1 MYYKHFSK
9 DERNEISILLKKG
22 YSIRDIALV
31 LKKNHSSVS
40 REIKRGRVNGAY
52 DPKKAHHKAYV
63 KRKYS
68 KYCGMKV
75 VDKLWL
81 EAYVEKRMKVG
92 WSPEQI
98 SGRMKVDGLV
108 PLSHE
113 TIYRFIYK
121 RIKLGDKLQQYL
133 RHKNRKYKSRKGIY
147 ELRGKIPKAKSIHL
161 RSLVVENKERIGDFE
176 VDTIIGKNHKE
187 AIVTLVDRNSKFTL
201 MQKVASKEAFDVSR
215 AILQLLRPLKN
226 IVKTITSDNGKE
238 FAYHQEIER
247 KLDIDF
253 YFAEPY
259 KSWQRGLNEHT
270 NGLIREYIPKKS
282 KFIDYSHKQITAI
295 QDKLN
300 HRPRKVLSYKT
311 PHEVFFGKIAQW
323 IDDSKLHYE
332 NQIVALDC

>member
-1 MYYKHFSK
+1 MSYNQITMVQRYQIEALIKEGLSK
-9 DERNEISILLKKG
+9 SC
-22 YSIRDIALV
+22 IACNLGV
-31 LKKNHSSVS
+31 HRSTIY
-40 REIKRGRVNGAY
+40 REINRNSVDGFYKAEYAQIQTRIRY
-52 DPKKAHHKAYV
+52 QKKVKNLRITNKHK
-63 KRKYS
+63 KYIL
-68 KYCGMKV
+68 KHLKQ
-75 VDKLWL
+75 
-81 EAYVEKRMKVG
+81 G

-259 KSWQRGLNEHT
+259 KSWQRGLNEHM
-270 NGLIREYIPKKS
+270 P
-282 KFIDYSHKQITAI
+282 
-295 QDKLN
+295 
-300 HRPRKVLSYKT
+300 
-311 PHEVFFGKIAQW
+311 
-323 IDDSKLHYE
+323 
-332 NQIVALDC
+332 